1 MVQPY
6 KTLKIVYND
15 DNLENIKTLM
25 KGLYCNGT
33 DIDIVYIF
41 VKDETNKIKFEKKF
55 IEFTK
60 QNTLFIHNTVVYVLE
75 NDDYLIEDIV
85 KNYTDKK
92 DDASNI
98 DFSTEDMNVTYD
110 FESIIN
116 EDTTFTMRKLFMKE
130 NWNLYN
136 ISEDEKQETYHEK

>member
-41 VKDETNKIKFEKKF
+41 VKDDTIKIKFEKKF
-55 IEFTK
+55 REFTK
-60 QNTLFIHNTVVYVLE
+60 QNTLFIHNTVVYVQE

-92 DDASNI
+92 DDSNM
-98 DFSTEDMNVTYD
+98 DFSIEDMNVTYD
-110 FESIIN
+110 FESILN
-116 EDTTFTMRKLFMKE
+116 EDTTFTMCKLFMRE

-136 ISEDEKQETYHEK
+136 GSEDVKN

>member
-41 VKDETNKIKFEKKF
+41 VKDDTNKIKFEKKF

-92 DDASNI
+92 DDSNM
-98 DFSTEDMNVTYD
+98 DFSIEDMNVTYD
-110 FESIIN
+110 FESILN
-116 EDTTFTMRKLFMKE
+116 EDTTFTMCKLFMRE

-136 ISEDEKQETYHEK
+136 GSEDVKN

>member
-15 DNLENIKTLM
+15 DNLENIKSLM
-25 KGLYCNGT
+25 KGLYCNST

-41 VKDETNKIKFEKKF
+41 VKDDTNKIKFEKKF

-92 DDASNI
+92 DDSNI
-98 DFSTEDMNVTYD
+98 DFSIEDMNVTYD
-110 FESIIN
+110 FESILN
-116 EDTTFTMRKLFMKE
+116 EDTTFTMCKLFMRE

-136 ISEDEKQETYHEK
+136 GSEDVKNQKYH

>member
-41 VKDETNKIKFEKKF
+41 VKDDTNKIKFEKKF

-92 DDASNI
+92 DDSNI
-98 DFSTEDMNVTYD
+98 DFSIEDMNVTYD
-110 FESIIN
+110 FESILN
-116 EDTTFTMRKLFMKE
+116 EDTTFTMCKLFMRE
-130 NWNLYN
+130 NWNLHN
-136 ISEDEKQETYHEK
+136 GSEDVKNQKYH

>member
-92 DDASNI
+92 DDTSNI